1 MILLLL
7 VSLAGGLGAAS
18 RFLLDGAVTRRSTLS
33 FPVATLTI
41 NVTGSFLLGALTEA
55 SAATDLSVLPTVA
68 GVGFL
73 GGFTTFS
80 TASVELVGLVRSGR
94 WVAAVVLGVSMLLL
108 SVGAALLGILIA
120 RVLTG

>member
-18 RFLLDGAVTRRSTLS
+18 RFLLDGAITRRSTLS

-120 RVLTG
+120 RGLTG

>member
-120 RVLTG
+120 RGLTG

>member
-7 VSLAGGLGAAS
+7 ISLAGGLGAAS
-18 RFLLDGAVTRRSTLS
+18 RFLLDGAITKRSTLS
-33 FPVATLTI
+33 FPVATLSV
-41 NVTGSFLLGALTEA
+41 NVTGSLLLGALVQA
-55 SAATDLSVLPTVA
+55 STAADLTVLPAVA

-94 WVAAVVLGVSMLLL
+94 WVAAVMLGVSMLLL
-108 SVGAALLGILIA
+108 SVVAALLGILIVGA
-120 RVLTG
+120 LVG